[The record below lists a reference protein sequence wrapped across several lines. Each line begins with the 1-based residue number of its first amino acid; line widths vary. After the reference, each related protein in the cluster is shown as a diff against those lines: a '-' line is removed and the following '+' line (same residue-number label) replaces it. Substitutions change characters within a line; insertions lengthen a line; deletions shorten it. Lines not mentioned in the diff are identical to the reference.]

1 MGIRMHHEPSFFTAL
16 TGLIFVLGI
25 IFLIS
30 WLFKRFGAGLISG
43 VAAVKKKNEV
53 ELLEIRPVDP
63 KNRLVLARCKGRE
76 YLLLTGETNTMV
88 DSFAANGDNSANIE
102 PNEKDAL
109 IDA

>member
-1 MGIRMHHEPSFFTAL
+1 MHREPSFLTAL
-16 TGLIFVLGI
+16 AGLIFVLGI

-30 WLFKRFGAGLISG
+30 WLFKRFGGGLIAG
-43 VAAVKKKNEV
+43 VAPVRKKAEI

-76 YLLLTGETNTMV
+76 YLLLTGENNAVV
-88 DSFAANGDNSANIE
+88 DSFAANGDNSARFE
-102 PNEKDAL
+102 PNEKDTL